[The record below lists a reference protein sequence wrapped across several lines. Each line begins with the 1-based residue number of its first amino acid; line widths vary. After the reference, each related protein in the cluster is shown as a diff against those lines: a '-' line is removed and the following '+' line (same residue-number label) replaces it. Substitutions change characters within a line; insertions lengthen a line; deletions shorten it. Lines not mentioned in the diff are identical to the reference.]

1 MIPSP
6 GRGRRNE
13 GSNDDPLTRAAVICH
28 GPYALLSTKFAHG
41 SAGFAYKGYKL
52 TSWSDAEEKLVETV
66 KGGEVP
72 TKVESSLRDE
82 GAEMVTGTSQKL
94 GSITV
99 DREVVSGANPMA
111 TSALGAKF
119 VEMLKA
125 H

>member
-1 MIPSP
+1 MLI
-6 GRGRRNE
+6 
-13 GSNDDPLTRAAVICH
+13 
-28 GPYALLSTKFAHG
+28 
-41 SAGFAYKGYKL
+41 
-52 TSWSDAEEKLVETV
+52 ETM

-111 TSALGAKF
+111 ASALGAKF